1 MKWNEGIFKAR
12 EFPDEPLS
20 MFSCLAE
27 LCNSQPSVPWNYAGR
42 MIRVTEKVS
51 IDYEIMKFVRA
62 SADDPSGFSPGF
74 IFENVSSEMAPDPKT
89 TRYPISVVAGMYGTE
104 ARVSRILDW
113 CLGTKE
119 KFDLSTPAWRKYQR
133 ALNRTSHGVV
143 RIFPERDDLGH
154 VYDIRY
160 ELQDLPICLHNE
172 RDGGRFITGG
182 VQIVW
187 DPEFECYVSGI
198 HRMKVIDKNTL
209 GCLATGER
217 RIGRA
222 IMKWHE
228 RGFKAP
234 VITLIGA
241 APCDVFASQAKVP
254 HNTDKYAVADR
265 FTPGNEKRDFCGW
278 TPSKHAKYAPDHLH
292 IIPTDSEIVIL
303 GLVPLGEPNKPN
315 LINDNPFGEFPG
327 TYSFSNT
334 SAAWRVEVEY
344 VMTRSDAPIYQTM
357 TTGFP
362 VLEDHI
368 LCGTA
373 NVPYLFE
380 ILQRACSEVVDI
392 SLGKEGNYVFDAHV
406 SIKKRMSGE
415 ARNVILAALSTV
427 TIKSVWIYDDDID
440 VHNPRD
446 RQFAWNTRYQPATD
460 TIIIG
465 HPLVGSSLDPSC
477 PVFRHTTKVGFDCT
491 KPLGQEDRYKK
502 ALWPKDEIEIY
513 SKKVLDLID
522 KWED

>member
-1 MKWNEGIFKAR
+1 MKWNDGIFNVR
-12 EFPDEPLS
+12 QFPDEPLS
-20 MFSCLAE
+20 MLSCLAALSKPNPTRYYPAE
-27 LCNSQPSVPWNYAGR
+27 
-42 MIRVTEKVS
+42 MIRVTDEVS
-51 IDYEIMKFVRA
+51 IDYEIMKLVRA
-62 SADDPSGFSPGF
+62 SADHPMYRPGF
-74 IFENVSSEMAPDPKT
+74 IFENVSSEEAPDPET

-104 ARVSRILDW
+104 ERMSHILDW
-113 CLGTKE
+113 CFEGE
-119 KFDLSTPAWRKYQR
+119 KDFCRSVPAWRKYQY
-133 ALNRTSHGVV
+133 ALERKMYESV
-143 RIFPERDDLGH
+143 RIKPMEDDLQAYYPFE
-154 VYDIRY
+154 YD
-160 ELQDLPICLHNE
+160 LLDLPICLHNE

-198 HRMKVIDKNTL
+198 HRMKVVDSETL

-228 RGFKAP
+228 RGHPAP
-234 VITLIGA
+234 IITLIGA
-241 APCDVFASQAKVP
+241 APCDVLASQAKVS
-254 HNTDKYAVADR
+254 HETDKYVVADR
-265 FTPGNEKRDFCGW
+265 FVSTQYKRIFAGW
-278 TPSKHAKYAPDHLH
+278 NPKCADLPDHLH
-292 IIPTDSEIVIL
+292 LIPVDSEFVIL
-303 GLVPLGEPNKPN
+303 GFVPLDKADRPN

-334 SAAWRVEVEY
+334 SAAWRVDVHEVLA
-344 VMTRSDAPIYQTM
+344 RSDAPLYQTM

-373 NVPYLFE
+373 NVPYLFD
-380 ILQRACSEVVDI
+380 ILKRACSEVIDI

-446 RQFAWNTRYQPATD
+446 RQFAWNTRFQPAID
-460 TIIIG
+460 TISIG

-477 PVFRHTTKVGFDCT
+477 PVFRHTTKIGFDCT
-491 KPLGQEDRYKK
+491 KPLGQEERYKK
-502 ALWPKDEIEIY
+502 AIWPKNEMEVY
-513 SKKVLDLID
+513 TKKLTDYITD
-522 KWED
+522 WEA